1 MYLTLI
7 LLIINQ
13 DPKFISIIK
22 NYLVVYKISNTKIK
36 ILNLKQKHRLN
47 TRSIFTYLWHT
58 EREKQIVYKS
68 STAAQRI
75 TIQKQHVC
83 TKVKNKKGLPLD
95 KRTGNQSKCFDLLML
110 TKWRI
115 LKAPCTDVLQPNK
128 LITTVA
134 CWCYS
139 GQVLGTKPL

>member
-47 TRSIFTYLWHT
+47 TRSIFTYL
-58 EREKQIVYKS
+58 
-68 STAAQRI
+68 
-75 TIQKQHVC
+75 
-83 TKVKNKKGLPLD
+83 
-95 KRTGNQSKCFDLLML
+95 
-110 TKWRI
+110 
-115 LKAPCTDVLQPNK
+115 
-128 LITTVA
+128 
-134 CWCYS
+134 
-139 GQVLGTKPL
+139 